1 MYCFLG
7 DSAEIKQ
14 RSGRCDNSP
23 PPSRHPPPPQIVK
36 ITQESGD
43 KVWLAMKYTGY
54 IEIAYKLK
62 RAFSLSALQ
71 EIVLLSWSSNN
82 AQ

>member
-1 MYCFLG
+1 MIIP
-7 DSAEIKQ
+7 S
-14 RSGRCDNSP
+14 
-23 PPSRHPPPPQIVK
+23 PSRHPTPPPQIVK

-62 RAFSLSALQ
+62 WAFSLSALQ